1 MSFHETLRKIRLEK
15 QLSQTELAELLSI
28 DRSVIS
34 KWENGTRSPT
44 IDQAKQIADALGISV
59 SELIGEI
66 PSVQPDKTISSEQK
80 DYITFFCLLLLAVT
94 LLPWSIPLP
103 IAAIILQNKKHFPKP
118 YYLISFAILF
128 LCIYEFVL
136 IDGIY
141 VIIPLIR
148 QHWPS

>member
-44 IDQAKQIADALGISV
+44 IDQAKQIADALGIRV

-94 LLPWSIPLP
+94 LLP
-103 IAAIILQNKKHFPKP
+103 
-118 YYLISFAILF
+118 
-128 LCIYEFVL
+128 
-136 IDGIY
+136 
-141 VIIPLIR
+141 
-148 QHWPS
+148 